1 MVVGEVI
8 PDLDLDLEVAWVV
21 MVEEKIIIVCGS
33 CLSLN
38 LFNRFVG
45 AKSIPGYPGTC
56 LIRSLANVFSNVK
69 LSK

>member
-1 MVVGEVI
+1 
-8 PDLDLDLEVAWVV
+8 

-38 LFNRFVG
+38 LFNRFLG